1 MPQSSKPRKAY
12 RPRGVNPQAH
22 LTGMMGAAWLHIDD
36 RTVWSLQLD
45 EAITAVAKGTA
56 SQAKWSRIFAAIA
69 LLEELARAGKVKDPD
84 GIAAQAEQ
92 TCIAI
97 LDRYGKRTRA
107 VRAQELSD
115 LRVMYQAWS
124 AAISSITQSEKFQAE
139 ERIARRLELGQAT
152 VLPLIA

>member
-1 MPQSSKPRKAY
+1 
-12 RPRGVNPQAH
+12 
-22 LTGMMGAAWLHIDD
+22 
-36 RTVWSLQLD
+36 
-45 EAITAVAKGTA
+45 
-56 SQAKWSRIFAAIA
+56 
-69 LLEELARAGKVKDPD
+69 VKDPD

-124 AAISSITQSEKFQAE
+124 AAISSITQAEKFQAE

-152 VLPLIA
+152 VLPLIV